1 MTSEELKQ
9 DQDQER
15 DQEIPQ
21 QEETSP
27 ENGKSETEQTPE
39 GEGQAGSGTPEADGE
54 SQQEPA
60 AQEDEDIKTR
70 YLRLAADFQNFKRRT
85 EKEKSDIYAYANEKF
100 ALDLL
105 DVIDNF
111 ERALVHQQECK
122 DEKMK
127 EGMDMIFKQLQGVL
141 EKNKIIEIPALG
153 EAFDPNVHNAVM
165 TEPAGE
171 YESGMISVVLQ
182 KGYKLNNKVIR
193 PAMVKVAE

>member
-39 GEGQAGSGTPEADGE
+39 GEGQAGSGTPEANDE
-54 SQQEPA
+54 SQQDSA
-60 AQEDEDIKTR
+60 AGEDEDIKTK